1 MKKTVQDLYNE
12 IYKIL
17 LKEILKDIN
26 IWEDNLCS
34 WIGRLNI
41 VKTTVLPKLIY
52 IFTSIPVKLPE
63 NIFYFFAEIGKLI
76 LIQPPKL
83 FLKYENTLNT
93 K

>member
-41 VKTTVLPKLIY
+41 VKMLLLPKFIQSTVP
-52 IFTSIPVKLPE
+52 IKIPTG
-63 NIFYFFAEIGKLI
+63 FFAEVYRLTLKCIYGTLI
-76 LIQPPKL
+76 RD
-83 FLKYENTLNT
+83 LK
-93 K
+93 

>member
-41 VKTTVLPKLIY
+41 VKMTIQPKLI
-52 IFTSIPVKLPE
+52 
-63 NIFYFFAEIGKLI
+63 
-76 LIQPPKL
+76 
-83 FLKYENTLNT
+83 
-93 K
+93 